1 MTHVVAVEIILM
13 SEAEAI
19 DLRGGKQRLFR
30 NNSPLI
36 MQIPLIKKARQI
48 LCHGNIISFDSG
60 SSRNYCRLS
69 TFNDFGGLNVLIFT
83 LSFLEQK

>member
-30 NNSPLI
+30 NKSPLI

-48 LCHGNIISFDSG
+48 LCHGNIISFDSV
-60 SSRNYCRLS
+60 SSRNCCRLS
-69 TFNDFGGLNVLIFT
+69 TFHDFGG
-83 LSFLEQK
+83 